1 MNASRPDLLA
11 GWRAARAARSV
22 ATVASA
28 AEAVATPATPQ
39 TTADV
44 ASVAT
49 VASGNTHECAG
60 ATADPAE
67 PQVWAPHPGSIP
79 SSAAILATVATWP
92 ADLRDAF
99 EERAAIME
107 YDGDARRE
115 VAERAAY
122 ADVWPGWRCHGC

>member
-28 AEAVATPATPQ
+28 GEEVATPTTPQ
-39 TTADV
+39 RTADV

-49 VASGNTHECAG
+49 VASGNTHECDGTATKPAG
-60 ATADPAE
+60 PL
-67 PQVWAPHPGSIP
+67 VWAPHPGSIP
-79 SSAAILATVATWP
+79 SSAAILAAVATWP
-92 ADLRDAF
+92 PALRNAF
-99 EERAAIME
+99 EDRAAIME
-107 YDGDARRE
+107 NDGGARRE

-122 ADVWPGWRCHGC
+122 ADVWPGWR

>member
-28 AEAVATPATPQ
+28 GEEVATPTTPQ
-39 TTADV
+39 KTADV

-49 VASGNTHECAG
+49 VASGNTHECDGTATKLAG
-60 ATADPAE
+60 PL
-67 PQVWAPHPGSIP
+67 VWAPHPGSIP
-79 SSAAILATVATWP
+79 SSAAILAAMATWP
-92 ADLRDAF
+92 PDLRDAF

-107 YDGDARRE
+107 HDCGARRE

-122 ADVWPGWRCHGC
+122 ADVWPGWR